1 MDTMARN
8 LMLRTKLLVLLLVP
22 MVFILGGVSLYSYYG
37 ARNLLND
44 QIRQTATYMVNSNS
58 EKMYSLL
65 KEKEA
70 LVSMTADFLGGKE
83 VRKIDEI
90 DFLKHIK
97 ASSAGVQSAYTG
109 YADLA
114 AADSQGI
121 TEKEKPA
128 GYDPRSRDWY
138 KTAAASDTAAYT
150 PIYEASDKSLSAGIV
165 KKIMRNGQ
173 LIGVA
178 GITLD
183 MDPIRNVA
191 KEFKIAKTGYAV
203 ILDANGNF
211 VYHPEFGLKDNI
223 AKVSDGAMAPYS
235 QTFMNGENSVQ
246 TANINGK
253 EIMMAA
259 SPIGNTGWTFV
270 TFVPQEEMLE
280 QVTVLGRNF
289 FATSIAGLFL
299 LAGIIISITMK
310 IAARIKF
317 VGNMAEQVANGDL
330 STDSPML
337 LKEFG
342 DEIDNL
348 IKDFFRMKGNLRE
361 LIEQV
366 YISAKQVTES
376 SEQVKLNSGQSA
388 AASANVAE
396 SITLI
401 SQGVENQ
408 ADSLNHIATVVI
420 DISKNIEDVAS
431 SASDIKKIAE
441 QATKTTDVG
450 QGLINQAV
458 DQMDNMVHTARQ
470 AQKTSGVLEQS
481 SNEIVQIV
489 ELISSIAGQ
498 TNLLALNA
506 AIEAARAGE
515 QGRGFSVV
523 ADEVR
528 KLAEQSDQAA
538 KKIAG
543 LIQQH
548 NQGINNVVTS
558 IELAITNVDQGV
570 RTVNAAGIEFK
581 QIASLVKIVSEQVG
595 SISSAMQPLLSGS
608 QAIVVSVD
616 EANEQ
621 SQHSMGAVQTVSAA
635 AEQQSAALEEISA
648 TCINLADLSE
658 KLKEQ
663 VRTFKI

>member
-1 MDTMARN
+1 
-8 LMLRTKLLVLLLVP
+8 
-22 MVFILGGVSLYSYYG
+22 
-37 ARNLLND
+37 
-44 QIRQTATYMVNSNS
+44 
-58 EKMYSLL
+58 
-65 KEKEA
+65 
-70 LVSMTADFLGGKE
+70 
-83 VRKIDEI
+83 
-90 DFLKHIK
+90 
-97 ASSAGVQSAYTG
+97 
-109 YADLA
+109 
-114 AADSQGI
+114 
-121 TEKEKPA
+121 
-128 GYDPRSRDWY
+128 
-138 KTAAASDTAAYT
+138 
-150 PIYEASDKSLSAGIV
+150 
-165 KKIMRNGQ
+165 
-173 LIGVA
+173 
-178 GITLD
+178 
-183 MDPIRNVA
+183 
-191 KEFKIAKTGYAV
+191 
-203 ILDANGNF
+203 
-211 VYHPEFGLKDNI
+211 
-223 AKVSDGAMAPYS
+223 
-235 QTFMNGENSVQ
+235 
-246 TANINGK
+246 
-253 EIMMAA
+253 
-259 SPIGNTGWTFV
+259 
-270 TFVPQEEMLE
+270 
-280 QVTVLGRNF
+280 
-289 FATSIAGLFL
+289 
-299 LAGIIISITMK
+299 
-310 IAARIKF
+310 
-317 VGNMAEQVANGDL
+317 
-330 STDSPML
+330 
-337 LKEFG
+337 
-342 DEIDNL
+342 
-348 IKDFFRMKGNLRE
+348 
-361 LIEQV
+361 
-366 YISAKQVTES
+366 
-376 SEQVKLNSGQSA
+376 
-388 AASANVAE
+388 
-396 SITLI
+396 
-401 SQGVENQ
+401 
-408 ADSLNHIATVVI
+408 
-420 DISKNIEDVAS
+420 
-431 SASDIKKIAE
+431 
-441 QATKTTDVG
+441 
-450 QGLINQAV
+450 
-458 DQMDNMVHTARQ
+458 MVHTARQ